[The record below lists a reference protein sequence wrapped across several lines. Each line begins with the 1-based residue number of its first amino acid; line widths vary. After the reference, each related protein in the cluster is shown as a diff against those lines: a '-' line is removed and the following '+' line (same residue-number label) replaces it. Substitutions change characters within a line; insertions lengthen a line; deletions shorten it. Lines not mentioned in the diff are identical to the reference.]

1 MKRFFKEYW
10 QKTTSIYPLVTF
22 RIAFGM
28 LMLISTIR
36 FVLLGWIDVQYV
48 QPPFHFTYYGFS
60 WVQPLNQIGMYCVFG
75 LLILTSIGITLG
87 FWFRVSAILFFLLFT
102 YVELL
107 DVSYYLNHYY
117 FVSLIAGI
125 LCFLPANS
133 WCSLDSKRNPSI
145 ALKTIPC
152 WMIDI
157 LKFQISC
164 VYFFAGIAKI
174 NADWLMNALPLKLWL
189 PAQDTIPII
198 GFVFK
203 YEITAYISSWFGM
216 LFDCLTP
223 LLLLLRKTR
232 IIAYILVVSFHVVT
246 GLLFQIG
253 VFPIVMILLT
263 TVFFSNEF
271 HKRIVDKIQNWF
283 DLGKTIY
290 IENQFS
296 TRRITK
302 FVVMTYVLIQL
313 LLPMRYLLYPGN
325 LYWTE
330 QGYRFSWRVMLM
342 EKAGTAT
349 FYITDTITG
358 KKGFVDN
365 YQFLNIHQE
374 KQMSFQPDM
383 IVQYAKHLKNEYQK
397 KGVNNPKVTAEI
409 YVTLNGRPSQLYVDS
424 TIDLS
429 TLEDTF
435 ANKTW
440 IRPFQSTNNE

>member
-10 QKTTSIYPLVTF
+10 QKTTPIYPLVTF

-28 LMLISTIR
+28 LMLFSTIR
-36 FVLLGWIDVQYV
+36 FIALGWIDVQYV
-48 QPPFHFTYYGFS
+48 KPTFHFTYYGFS
-60 WVQPLNQIGMYCVFG
+60 WVQPLNEIGMYCVFG
-75 LLILTSIGITLG
+75 LMILAAIGITLG
-87 FWFRVSAILFFLLFT
+87 FWYRLSAVLFFLLFT

-125 LCFLPANS
+125 LCFLPANCF
-133 WCSLDSKRNPSI
+133 CSVDCKRNPSI
-145 ALKTIPC
+145 QKTIIPH
-152 WMIDI
+152 WTIDL

-253 VFPIVMILLT
+253 VFPIVMIMLT

-271 HKRIVDKIQNWF
+271 HKRIIDKIQNWF

-290 IENQFS
+290 TENQFS
-296 TRRITK
+296 TNKSTALL
-302 FVVMTYVLIQL
+302 VMTYVLIQL
-313 LLPMRYLLYPGN
+313 LLPMRYILYPGN
-325 LYWTE
+325 LYWSE

>member
-1 MKRFFKEYW
+1 
-10 QKTTSIYPLVTF
+10 
-22 RIAFGM
+22 
-28 LMLISTIR
+28 MLISTIR

-48 QPPFHFTYYGFS
+48 QPSFHFTYFGFS
-60 WVQPLNQIGMYCVFG
+60 WVQPLNQTGMYCVFG
-75 LLILTSIGITLG
+75 LMILTSIGITLG
-87 FWFRVSAILFFLLFT
+87 FWYRVSAILFFLLFT

-117 FVSLIAGI
+117 FVSLMAGI
-125 LCFLPANS
+125 LCFLPANRCGS
-133 WCSLDSKRNPSI
+133 IDSKRNPSI
-145 ALKTIPC
+145 ALMIIPR
-152 WMIDI
+152 WMIDL

-174 NADWLMNALPLKLWL
+174 NSDWLLNALPLKLWL
-189 PAQDTIPII
+189 PAQDSIPII

-232 IIAYILVVSFHVVT
+232 IIAYILVVSFHIVT

-253 VFPIVMILLT
+253 VFPIVMIVLT
-263 TVFFSNEF
+263 TLFFSNEF
-271 HKRIVDKIQNWF
+271 HKQIVDKIQNWF
-283 DLGKTIY
+283 DIGKTIY
-290 IENQFS
+290 TENQFS
-296 TRRITK
+296 TSRITK
-302 FVVMTYVLIQL
+302 FIVMTYVLIQL
-313 LLPMRYLLYPGN
+313 LLPMRYLLYPVN

-365 YQFLNIHQE
+365 SQFLNIHQE

-383 IVQYAKHLKNEYQK
+383 IVQYARHLKNEYQK
-397 KGVNNPKVTAEI
+397 MGVNNPKVTAEI

-424 TIDLS
+424 TVDLS
-429 TLEDTF
+429 SLEDNF
-435 ANKTW
+435 ANKKW
-440 IRPFQSTNNE
+440 IRPFQTTNNE